1 MQRASSVEKQHWI
14 GGKSKSIASCL
25 TSPTYIRDHQCHTWI
40 CFCLW
45 IQTLS
50 SNDVLI
56 LFQTSASNRSVARI
70 ESVLRVEPS
79 FFFICGGAI
88 IDQRSLLVGHIFIK
102 TLLKTSTTPRVL
114 PSHDCWDHQF
124 GLLRFIGVCFMLYDQ
139 VLHHG
144 KKHPTLT
151 EWKSTCGVRQIWSE
165 SLNSREECYSSFFS
179 SWERCKR
186 TWYM

>member
-14 GGKSKSIASCL
+14 GGKSKSIACCL
-25 TSPTYIRDHQCHTWI
+25 TSPTYYAIINDQCHTWI

-45 IQTLS
+45 IQTLA

-124 GLLRFIGVCFMLYDQ
+124 VLLVF
-139 VLHHG
+139 VLCCMIKFYTMVKTSDPHG
-144 KKHPTLT
+144 MKEYVWCTPDM
-151 EWKSTCGVRQIWSE
+151 I
-165 SLNSREECYSSFFS
+165 REP
-179 SWERCKR
+179 
-186 TWYM
+186 